1 MNYCCARYIFLLYS
15 TYSIFI
21 DIYTCLELPQP
32 KIMFLAKEKI
42 AGVLL
47 PTNRQ
52 ALIAF
57 LEVLLL
63 KNEQKCIRW
72 DVRNLLWLKLSKND
86 IVDIFTCS
94 NFMLVQIIFP
104 N

>member
-15 TYSIFI
+15 TYSISI

-47 PTNRQ
+47 PTNQQ

-63 KNEQKCIRW
+63 KRINKGLRFRMIR
-72 DVRNLLWLKLSKND
+72 V
-86 IVDIFTCS
+86 
-94 NFMLVQIIFP
+94 
-104 N
+104 